1 MFSCRTVQ
9 RKRKWLGVLIKKAQL
24 KRTGSTISGS
34 DAISLRMMKKVGY
47 SEVSSSHKESESAL
61 INDE

>member
-9 RKRKWLGVLIKKAQL
+9 RKRKWLGVLTKKARL
-24 KRTGSTISGS
+24 KTTGSTISGS

-47 SEVSSSHKESESAL
+47 SEVSKSHKEVKAL
-61 INDE
+61 